1 MWPQPGIFH
10 TGSGLW
16 RLFQDRDFFMSRLH
30 RAGPSLGRRQLY
42 CALIDSRAGSLIALV
57 PRGTSF
63 IRCETLSLNHKRIL
77 WWRVVASENFNVTPR
92 RRKKKQKEKRRENW
106 QPGLL
111 GCGLGLTIKFFFA
124 WNALSL
130 LEAPNLWRIIF
141 TLTAHLKCFELGSE
155 AS

>member
-1 MWPQPGIFH
+1 
-10 TGSGLW
+10 
-16 RLFQDRDFFMSRLH
+16 MSRLH

-42 CALIDSRAGSLIALV
+42 CALTDSRAGSLIALV

-63 IRCETLSLNHKRIL
+63 ISCEKLSLNHKRIL
-77 WWRVVASENFNVTPR
+77 RWRVVASENFNVTPR
-92 RRKKKQKEKRRENW
+92 KKENKKRENW
-106 QPGLL
+106 QPGLS

-124 WNALSL
+124 RNTLSL
-130 LEAPNLWRIIF
+130 LEALNLWRIIF

>member
-16 RLFQDRDFFMSRLH
+16 RLFQDRVFFMSRLH

-63 IRCETLSLNHKRIL
+63 IRWETLSLNHKRIL
-77 WWRVVASENFNVTPR
+77 RWRVIASENFNVTPR
-92 RRKKKQKEKRRENW
+92 KRKEKKKEENW

-111 GCGLGLTIKFFFA
+111 GCGLGLTIKFFYTR
-124 WNALSL
+124 NTLSL
-130 LEAPNLWRIIF
+130 LEALNLWRIIF